1 MAPFIPANDAFKSDS
16 GFTHAPNHSRLKRI
30 TRPVPAQS
38 LLAGSKVP
46 LRHHLPRHP
55 RDLCAHLVLR
65 KAGSAPT
72 EGASVDHIA
81 VAGVEFHVDGTAGP
95 GAAVLAV
102 VLGCR
107 AVVHPGG
114 WGHFPGD
121 RGDACN

>member
-1 MAPFIPANDAFKSDS
+1 MAPFIPANDAFELDS
-16 GFTHAPNHSRLKRI
+16 GFTYASNHSRLVRI
-30 TRPVPAQS
+30 TRSIPAQS
-38 LLAGSKVP
+38 LLAGGKVP

-72 EGASVDHIA
+72 EEVSVDHIA
-81 VAGVEFHVDGTAGP
+81 VAGVEFHVDGTADP

-102 VLGCR
+102 LLGCR
-107 AVVHPGG
+107 AVVHLGG

>member
-16 GFTHAPNHSRLKRI
+16 GFTHAPNHSRLERI
-30 TRPVPAQS
+30 ARPIPAQS

-46 LRHHLPRHP
+46 LRHHP
-55 RDLCAHLVLR
+55 RDVCAHLVLR

-72 EGASVDHIA
+72 GEASVDHIA
-81 VAGVEFHVDGTAGP
+81 AAGVEFHVDETAGP

-102 VLGCR
+102 LPGCG
-107 AVVHPGG
+107 AVVHLGG